1 MAIITENKKKIAK
14 LFLFFLLLIYIV
26 SLKQEILLGLSLS
39 PLKRFINVFVILFV
53 MIMLLIDSFKLF
65 RKKQAALIEWDVFFW
80 VGWVFL
86 SILFFITIQYKD
98 FNFLPLFYILNT
110 SMFAFFSV
118 KVSLFYMLITIFTQ
132 FLYMCIF
139 PWQRDYVSFS
149 FFTIM
154 LIIFSLFGYLLKKER
169 KEKLIYET
177 KLTEI
182 KEGAKAFFSRDEV
195 SFEALKE
202 DKRIEYL
209 QSTFGFFEER
219 VFKILQQ
226 VKELMEPYTVAFFK
240 IKEDGKTYKI
250 FEAISDSDYL
260 RYNDDISLEEGV
272 VGWIFKHEKSLN
284 FSSVKGGSRVLN
296 YYDTD
301 LPIASFLGIPVFWR
315 NKIVGVLA
323 VDSLQDNA
331 FNPDSENIVKL
342 AVLQIQEAME
352 NVQLI
357 QQMQMQYREFSALYD
372 GSKRMM
378 KCVTLEEN
386 LNTFLDIINT
396 ITHNDVSIIALI
408 DEMMEHKL
416 VIKSSRGLADDV
428 INKKVE
434 DESLLLWVVNHKQYL
449 DLRHYD
455 AKKKIKPIIATNIKF
470 PKLQRVIIYPLGF
483 EDRVLGALM
492 LGYKDEGP
500 DDYEKRII
508 EILTNQACV
517 SISNATL
524 FEQVQRMATT
534 DGLTGVYNHRHFQ
547 EKFNEIL
554 MRAERYN
561 EKFSLILIDIDFFKK
576 VNDTYGHQVGD
587 IVLKKVAQTLQQVAR
602 KVDIVARYGG
612 EEFAII
618 CVNDDKRNSAKLAE
632 RIRKEIENLTIVF
645 EGGKLKVTASL
656 GVASFPEDGKDKV
669 SIVESA
675 DRALYEAKHSGRNRV
690 VIA

>member
-1 MAIITENKKKIAK
+1 MIVTENKKKIVK

-26 SLKQEILLGLSLS
+26 GLKQEILLELSLS
-39 PLKRFINVFVILFV
+39 QLKRFINVFVILLV
-53 MIMLLIDSFKLF
+53 MLMLIIDSFKLF
-65 RKKQAALIEWDVFFW
+65 KKKQIPIKDWDVFFW
-80 VGWVFL
+80 GGWVFL
-86 SILFFITIQYKD
+86 SILFFITIQNKD
-98 FNFLPLFYILNT
+98 LNFLPLLYILNT
-110 SMFAFFSV
+110 LMFAFFSE
-118 KVSLFYMLITIFTQ
+118 KVAFFYMAITIITQ
-132 FLYMCIF
+132 FLYMCVF
-139 PWQRDYVSFS
+139 PWQRDYITFS
-149 FFTIM
+149 FFGIM
-154 LIIFSLFGYLLKKER
+154 LVIFSLFGYLLKKER
-169 KEKLIYET
+169 KEKLVYET

-182 KEGAKAFFSRDEV
+182 KEGAKAFLSREEV
-195 SFEALKE
+195 TFEALKE
-202 DKRIEYL
+202 DKRIEHL

-226 VKELMEPYTVAFFK
+226 VKELMEPYTVAYFK

-272 VGWIFKHEKSLN
+272 IGWIFKHEKSLN
-284 FSSVKGGSRVLN
+284 FSSVKGGNRVLN
-296 YYDTD
+296 YYDTS
-301 LPIASFLGIPVFWR
+301 LPVASFLGIPVFWR

-342 AVLQIQEAME
+342 AALQIQEAME

-372 GSKRMM
+372 GSKRMI
-378 KCVTLEEN
+378 KSFTLEES

-396 ITHNDVSIIALI
+396 ITHNEASIIALI
-408 DEMMEHKL
+408 DDAKGHEL
-416 VIKSSRGLADDV
+416 VIKSSKGLDDDV
-428 INKKVE
+428 IGKRVE
-434 DESLLLWVVNHKQYL
+434 NESLLLWVVNHKQYL

-455 AKKKIKPIIATNIKF
+455 AKRKIKPIIASNIKF
-470 PKLQRVIIYPLGF
+470 PKLQRVMIYPLGF

-508 EILTNQACV
+508 EILTNQASI

-587 IVLKKVAQTLQQVAR
+587 IVLKKVAQTLQQAAR

-618 CVNDDKRNSAKLAE
+618 CVNDDKRNAAKLAE

-645 EGGKLKVTASL
+645 EGGKLKVTASF

-669 SIVESA
+669 TIVESA
-675 DRALYEAKHSGRNRV
+675 DKALYEAKHSGRNRV
-690 VIA
+690 IIA

>member
-1 MAIITENKKKIAK
+1 MAIITENKKKITK
-14 LFLFFLLLIYIV
+14 LFLFSLLLIYIV
-26 SLKQEILLGLSLS
+26 SLKQEILLDLSLS
-39 PLKRFINVFVILFV
+39 PVKSFINVFVIILV
-53 MIMLLIDSFKLF
+53 IIMLLIDSFKLF
-65 RKKQAALIEWDVFFW
+65 RKKQAALKEWDVFFW
-80 VGWVFL
+80 SGWVFL
-86 SILFFITIQYKD
+86 SILFFITLQYKD
-98 FNFLPLFYILNT
+98 FNFLPLFYILIT
-110 SMFAFFSV
+110 LMFAFFSV
-118 KVSLFYMLITIFTQ
+118 KVAFFYMIITILTQ
-132 FLYMCIF
+132 FLYLCIF
-139 PWQRDYVSFS
+139 PWQRNCVSFS

-154 LIIFSLFGYLLKKER
+154 LFIFSLFGYLLKKER

-182 KEGAKAFFSRDEV
+182 KEGAKAFFTRDEV
-195 SFEALKE
+195 TFEALKE
-202 DKRIEYL
+202 DKRIEHL

-226 VKELMEPYTVAFFK
+226 VKELMEPYTIAFFK

-272 VGWIFKHEKSLN
+272 IGWIFKHEKSLN

-342 AVLQIQEAME
+342 AALQIQEAME

-357 QQMQMQYREFSALYD
+357 QQMQMQNREFSALYD

-386 LNTFLDIINT
+386 LNTFLDIINA
-396 ITHNDVSIIALI
+396 ITHNDVSIIAI
-408 DEMMEHKL
+408 TDETKENEM
-416 VIKSSRGLADDV
+416 VIKSSRGLVDDV
-428 INKKVE
+428 IGKRVE
-434 DESLLLWVVNHKQYL
+434 NESLLLWVVNYKQYL

-455 AKKKIKPIIATNIKF
+455 AKKKIKPIIASNIKF

-508 EILTNQACV
+508 EILTNQACI

-547 EKFNEIL
+547 EKFNEVL

-618 CVNDDKRNSAKLAE
+618 CVNDDKRNAAKLAE

-669 SIVESA
+669 TIVESA
-675 DRALYEAKHSGRNRV
+675 DKALYEAKHSGRNRV